1 VSRILEN
8 ILTQIDGNKPPSW
21 PSDDG
26 CHDYWEMITENLQHK
41 RAPIAVRWM
50 PSHLDE
56 EAKRAAKEKFIASGG
71 PAEWTIGN
79 CGADEMAKK
88 GAALA
93 APPGHLMSREK
104 MTCMLAKAVQ
114 RMAVHVW
121 AAEKGLVTEDAAD
134 GHEAEFDDHMFLDNT
149 LEEWGNEEA
158 DPYLSA
164 FNDLLDATLPEQ
176 GETIS
181 ENGVDDPDPWNGTAS
196 SAPQGSACTTDH
208 AQEAKCSSS
217 QKNGG
222 SRSLKRLDK
231 CKNDIQRIAAFYPL
245 DQSAEEFIT
254 TTDTSKYLND
264 VDVYNAM
271 RAKATKKGKVKINLE
286 WIEPILWSLNEF
298 RWSCECKDSDETA
311 QKRSRSCTFVEL
323 TCAIDILTGG
333 ICGRTQRTSGRKPKS
348 QRRYGV
354 WRTTVSSLRT
364 KCAPSMNSP
373 R

>member
-1 VSRILEN
+1 
-8 ILTQIDGNKPPSW
+8 
-21 PSDDG
+21 
-26 CHDYWEMITENLQHK
+26 
-41 RAPIAVRWM
+41 
-50 PSHLDE
+50 
-56 EAKRAAKEKFIASGG
+56 
-71 PAEWTIGN
+71 
-79 CGADEMAKK
+79 
-88 GAALA
+88 
-93 APPGHLMSREK
+93 
-104 MTCMLAKAVQ
+104 
-114 RMAVHVW
+114 
-121 AAEKGLVTEDAAD
+121 
-134 GHEAEFDDHMFLDNT
+134 MFLDNT

-164 FNDLLDATLPEQ
+164 FDDLLDTTLPEQ

-181 ENGVDDPDPWNGTAS
+181 ENGVDDPDPWNDTAS

-217 QKNGG
+217 QNNGG

-254 TTDTSKYLND
+254 TTDTAKYLND

-333 ICGRTQRTSGRKPKS
+333 MCGPHAANIVEKTEITKKIWGVAYNCFKLKKKMRTINELTTIAPLGFPKMPGVS
-348 QRRYGV
+348 RRPNFEQWPGL
-354 WRTTVSSLRT
+354 S
-364 KCAPSMNSP
+364 KAIAAMIK
-373 R
+373 